1 MPNNPIMSR
10 DEVEAFLAR
19 EFPQI
24 EIGTDHVLEAVGP
37 MTARLRLA
45 AGDKHL
51 RPGGTVSGPAM
62 FALAD
67 VCLYAAIL
75 AQIGP
80 VALAVTTSMTINFLR
95 RPEPG
100 DLVAECRLL
109 KLGARLAVGEVTL
122 RSGGREEPV
131 AHATGTYSIPPRPR

>member
-1 MPNNPIMSR
+1 MTAETMMSR
-10 DEVEAFLAR
+10 DEVEGFLAR

-24 EIGTDHVLEAVGP
+24 AIGTEFVLEDVGP
-37 MTARLRLA
+37 FSARLRLVA
-45 AGDKHL
+45 SEKHL

-67 VCLYAAIL
+67 VCLYVAIL

-80 VALAVTTSMTINFLR
+80 VALAVTTNMTINFLR

-100 DLVAECRLL
+100 DLVADCRLL
-109 KLGARLAVGEVTL
+109 KLGARLAVGEVYLHTPGH
-122 RSGGREEPV
+122 SEPV